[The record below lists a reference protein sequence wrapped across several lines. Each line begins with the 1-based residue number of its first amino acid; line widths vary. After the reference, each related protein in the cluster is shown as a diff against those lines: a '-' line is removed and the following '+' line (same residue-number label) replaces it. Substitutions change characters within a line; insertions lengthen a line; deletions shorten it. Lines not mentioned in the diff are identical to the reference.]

1 MKAFLHIPKTGGR
14 SIALSN
20 DAFTAN
26 GVVGGHIPSRF
37 LEEPCDLWTV
47 VRDPVDRI
55 YSMFQYCWR
64 FDDSFDSFLDHLE
77 SEPVVWEPK
86 RKLNGRRERLRQK
99 AFQRLEANDYGQSN
113 EDKVRRCIDKKIYK
127 WFVEK
132 QTDEVLIFKKL
143 LNVPGVNLPTQWE
156 YIQNDVGHDIEI
168 VHFKDSKRISELAG
182 GEIGHKNRG
191 VYTSKEKKKDLTK
204 SRIERIK
211 MLCKADYDN
220 IPCLR

>member
-14 SIALSN
+14 SIALSHG
-20 DAFTAN
+20 AFTAN
-26 GVVGGHIPSRF
+26 GVIGGHIPSRL

-64 FDDSFDSFLDHLE
+64 FDESFDSFLDHLE
-77 SEPVVWEPK
+77 SEPVVWQAT
-86 RKLNGRRERLRQK
+86 RKPGKRERMRLQ
-99 AFQRLEANDYGQSN
+99 ALQRLESNDYGQSN
-113 EDKVRRCIDKKIYK
+113 EDKVRRCIDKKIHK

-132 QTDEVLIFKKL
+132 QTDEVRIFKKL

-168 VHFKDSKRISELAG
+168 VHFKDSKRIAELAG
-182 GEIGHKNRG
+182 GTIKHRNKGD
-191 VYTSKEKKKDLTK
+191 YTSEEKKKDLTK
-204 SRIERIK
+204 TRIERIK

-220 IPCLR
+220 ISCLR